1 MDHHAPAG
9 SYLEPKPHRPD
20 RPNRRAGVRRKVSG
34 TATARGYALGGA
46 VEAPVRLVD
55 ASAHG
60 IGLDSPVAFEVGTE
74 IRLHFN
80 DQPIAGRTGL
90 VARCD
95 EHDGVYRVGIDMD
108 AAVAA

>member
-9 SYLEPKPHRPD
+9 SYLEAKPQSPN
-20 RPNRRAGVRRKVSG
+20 RPNRRAGIRRKVSG
-34 TATARGYALGGA
+34 AATAHGYTMGGA
-46 VEAPVRLVD
+46 VQAPVRLVD

-60 IGLDSPVAFEVGTE
+60 IGLDSPVPFEVGTE

-95 EHDGVYRVGIDMD
+95 EHAQGYRVGIDMD